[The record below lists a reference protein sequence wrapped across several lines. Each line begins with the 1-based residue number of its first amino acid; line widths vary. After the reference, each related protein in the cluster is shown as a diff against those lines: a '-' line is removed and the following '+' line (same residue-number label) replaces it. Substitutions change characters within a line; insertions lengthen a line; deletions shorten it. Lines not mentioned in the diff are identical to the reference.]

1 MENVRS
7 PPSIRTHVVA
17 RMLMGKL
24 RKTTN
29 VLYRIDFTRKN
40 VPIFIY
46 ARIRDR
52 I

>member
-1 MENVRS
+1 
-7 PPSIRTHVVA
+7 
-17 RMLMGKL
+17 MGKL